1 MSNVSG
7 ALAVEEL
14 CSPEYWVRHVRETV
28 RFADGL
34 ETLRGLGV
42 GSFLELGPD
51 GTLTALADGE
61 CLPVLRPDR
70 PEPIVAMEALAG
82 LFVRGVE
89 VDWRTVFPGARRVDL
104 PTYAFQ
110 RERFWLEPS
119 SAQPVTSAVDAA
131 FWDAV
136 EREDF
141 GSFGIDAGQPLSE
154 ALPALAAWRH
164 RHQERSLVESW
175 RYRLDWSPIGDVT
188 EQPSLRGTWLVVGA
202 DGDDVAAALRAAGAD
217 ARVVTA
223 VEPGDVAV
231 AGVVSLL
238 SVEATVSLVQALGVA
253 GIDAPLWC
261 VTRGAVSVVDGD
273 VVDPDQAGV
282 WGLGRVIGLEHPD
295 RWGGLIDLPA
305 VMDDPTE
312 EALAAVLA
320 GDTGEDQIAI
330 RATGTWAAR
339 LTRAEATTTE
349 VSAAWRGRGT
359 ALVTGGT
366 GALGRHVARWL
377 ADTGVERIV
386 LTSRQGAEAP
396 GVAE

>member
-1 MSNVSG
+1 MRAVAEVFIDRGVRTRWLRVSHAFHSSRMDGMLAEFGEVLRGVEFRTPTVPVVSNVSG
-7 ALAVEEL
+7 AVAGEEL

-70 PEPIVAMEALAG
+70 PEPTVAMEALAG

-119 SAQPVTSAVDAA
+119 AAQPVTSAVDAA

-141 GSFGIDAGQPLSE
+141 GSFGIDAGQPLSA

-202 DGDDVAAALRAAGAD
+202 DGDDVAAALWAAGAD

-253 GIDAPLWC
+253 GVDAPLWC

-295 RWGGLIDLPA
+295 RWGGLIDLP
-305 VMDDPTE
+305 
-312 EALAAVLA
+312 
-320 GDTGEDQIAI
+320 
-330 RATGTWAAR
+330 
-339 LTRAEATTTE
+339 
-349 VSAAWRGRGT
+349 
-359 ALVTGGT
+359 
-366 GALGRHVARWL
+366 
-377 ADTGVERIV
+377 
-386 LTSRQGAEAP
+386 
-396 GVAE
+396 